1 MIHSLP
7 SSEPLTAQKLFS
19 KLYVSYYARLVRF
32 ASLYVGAMGD
42 AENIVQDFF
51 LYLWER
57 KEILPE
63 LQQPDVSFLRC
74 QASLSEL
81 PSFTTFYS
89 RPQAAAF

>member
-42 AENIVQDFF
+42 AENIGTRFF
-51 LYLWER
+51 PL
-57 KEILPE
+57 
-63 LQQPDVSFLRC
+63 FMG
-74 QASLSEL
+74 
-81 PSFTTFYS
+81 T
-89 RPQAAAF
+89 

>member
-42 AENIVQDFF
+42 AENIVQ
-51 LYLWER
+51 
-57 KEILPE
+57 
-63 LQQPDVSFLRC
+63 
-74 QASLSEL
+74 
-81 PSFTTFYS
+81 
-89 RPQAAAF
+89 PQIRN